1 MRPPWVY
8 CEIESKELLSICL
21 KKLRGLNKVKL
32 MDAAFRWTEEH
43 SKRIRVE
50 LTIRKEVNTGIFLE
64 QTFEVEYVV
73 NWVQCDD
80 CKKDF
85 TPHTWVSCV
94 QIRQRAEHKKTFLY
108 LEQLMLKLGIAN
120 KALKIAEEPDGLD
133 FFFRSKQNALQVV
146 SYIQSLVP
154 YTQKDSKELV
164 SADIHTGT
172 ADYKYSHILE
182 IPKIC
187 REDLVILPKPLAKEL
202 GGVNALGVCYRVG
215 LVIHCYDPV
224 TLRLYEINS
233 KQYWCYHQD
242 LIVVPFRGQE
252 TEFMITDIHED
263 QKKASMLNTT
273 FSNIATRFARCDV

>member
-252 TEFMITDIHED
+252 TEFMITDIQED
-263 QKKASMLNTT
+263 HAKASMLNTT
-273 FSNIATRFARCDV
+273 FSNIQTRFARVDV